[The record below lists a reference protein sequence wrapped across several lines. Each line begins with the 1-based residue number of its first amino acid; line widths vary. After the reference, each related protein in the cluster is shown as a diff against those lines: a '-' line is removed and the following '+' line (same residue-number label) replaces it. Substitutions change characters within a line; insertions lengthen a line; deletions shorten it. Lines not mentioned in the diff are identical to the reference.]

1 MSQDAIVITDS
12 VRVPAHAMTV
22 RAIRASGPGGQNV
35 NKVATKVELRVD
47 LDAIEGLDAGAR
59 SRLVTLARHRLDAD
73 GRLFVTSQATR
84 AQARN
89 VEDAQAK
96 VAALIRAALTPPRRR
111 RTSRPP
117 GRARETRLDAK
128 KRRAAVKRSRARP
141 HDE

>member
-1 MSQDAIVITDS
+1 MPDPIAVTES
-12 VRVPAHAMTV
+12 VRVPGHAMTV
-22 RAIRASGPGGQNV
+22 HAIRASGPGGQNV

-47 LDAIEGLDAGAR
+47 LDAVEGLDPAAR
-59 SRLVTLARHRLDAD
+59 SRLVTLVRHRLDAD

-84 AQARN
+84 TQARN

-96 VAALIRAALTPPRRR
+96 VAALIRAALTPPKRRR
-111 RTSRPP
+111 KSRPP
-117 GRARETRLDAK
+117 ARAKETRLDAK

>member
-1 MSQDAIVITDS
+1 MPDAIAVTEA
-12 VRVPAHAMTV
+12 VRVPGHAMTV

-47 LDAIEGLDAGAR
+47 LDAVEGLDPAAR

-84 AQARN
+84 TQARN

-96 VAALIRAALTPPRRR
+96 VAALIRAALTPPKRRR
-111 RTSRPP
+111 KSRPP
-117 GRARETRLDAK
+117 ARAKETRLDAK

-141 HDE
+141 ADD

>member
-1 MSQDAIVITDS
+1 MSKGAIAVTDS
-12 VRVPAHAMTV
+12 VRVPAHAMIV

-47 LDAIEGLDAGAR
+47 LDAVEGLDAGAR
-59 SRLVTLARHRLDAD
+59 SRLVTLARHRIDAD

-96 VAALIRAALTPPRRR
+96 VAALIRAALTLPRRR

-117 GRARETRLDAK
+117 GRARETRLDEK

-141 HDE
+141 GDE

>member
-1 MSQDAIVITDS
+1 MLQITSTIEIPDGELS
-12 VRVPAHAMTV
+12 ETFV
-22 RAIRASGPGGQNV
+22 RASGPGGQNV

-59 SRLVTLARHRLDAD
+59 SRLVTLAQHRLDAD

-96 VAALIRAALTPPRRR
+96 VAALIRAALTAPRRR
-111 RTSRPP
+111 RKSRPP
-117 GRARETRLDAK
+117 GRAREIRLDEK

-141 HDE
+141 GDE

>member
-1 MSQDAIVITDS
+1 MSKDAIAVTDS

-47 LDAIEGLDAGAR
+47 LDAIEGLDPGAR
-59 SRLVTLARHRLDAD
+59 TRLVTLARHHLDAD

-84 AQARN
+84 TQVRN

-111 RTSRPP
+111 RKSRPP
-117 GRARETRLDAK
+117 ARARETRLEGK

-141 HDE
+141 GDD

>member
-1 MSQDAIVITDS
+1 MPDAIAVTDS

-47 LDAIEGLDAGAR
+47 LDAIEGLDPGAR
-59 SRLVTLARHRLDAD
+59 TRLVTLARHHLDAD

-84 AQARN
+84 AQVRN

-96 VAALIRAALTPPRRR
+96 VAALIRAALTPPKRRR
-111 RTSRPP
+111 KSRPP
-117 GRARETRLDAK
+117 RRAKETRLEGK
-128 KRRAAVKRSRARP
+128 KRRAAVKRSRGRP
-141 HDE
+141 DDE